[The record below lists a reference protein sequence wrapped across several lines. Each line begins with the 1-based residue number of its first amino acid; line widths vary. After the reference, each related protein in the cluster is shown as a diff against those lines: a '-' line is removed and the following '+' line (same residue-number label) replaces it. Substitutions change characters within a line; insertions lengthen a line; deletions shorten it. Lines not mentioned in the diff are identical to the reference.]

1 MVITYVIYIYIYL
14 IYAILQDNGYFF
26 ALDIPLLT
34 SSSEDS
40 NADEWL
46 KNYEE
51 KQRRKREEQKLLNY
65 ALHSH
70 SARPDDDNED
80 DGDDGNNRTILH
92 PDYNENDDYANVDTF
107 KELPKISQIKID
119 SNKNINI
126 DPKYGSNVKFN
137 KINNFYD
144 ENEEIY
150 VGVIGSKASIQLQ
163 ESVNYATNYT
173 KNNSQYLA
181 AQAALAVGGS
191 KSSKKGG
198 TTSQDAVAHQDI
210 DLFAVPSNLGKYNI
224 ILF

>member
-1 MVITYVIYIYIYL
+1 MLYIYIYIL
-14 IYAILQDNGYFF
+14 FYAILQDNGYFF

-70 SARPDDDNED
+70 SARPDDED
-80 DGDDGNNRTILH
+80 EDELGDDRNHRTILH

-150 VGVIGSKASIQLQ
+150 VGVMGSKASIQLQ

-181 AQAALAVGGS
+181 AQAALAVDGS

-210 DLFAVPSNLGKYNI
+210 DLFAVPSNLGKYSI
-224 ILF
+224 VLF